1 MHSILRGLTAIL
13 CAGTV
18 LASSPVMA
26 AAPPELKQQAIADV
40 DANAKLVQQMV
51 DQVYSFAEPGYQ
63 EFHTSEYLTGILAKN
78 GFKIT
83 HGVAGIPTAWTA
95 TWGDGGPLIAL
106 GSDLDDLRGLSQY
119 PGVSHLK
126 PMVDGAPG
134 HGEGHNTGMPLQ
146 IAAALAI
153 KDVMTKN
160 HIKGRL
166 MIWPGIAEELLGSK
180 AYYVRAGLFK
190 DVDACIFV
198 HVGNGLGT
206 SWGRS
211 NSTGMVSVEYTFHGK
226 SAHAAA
232 DPWDGRSALS
242 AVEIMDV
249 AWSFRREVLHISQR
263 SHRVISNGGDQP
275 NVVPSEAAVWYYFRE
290 HDFASVKDLYDT
302 GNTIA
307 EAAAMASGTTVTHK
321 LLGEAAPYYGNRP
334 LAEAA
339 YMNIKAVGMPK
350 WTADDQAFAKMVQT
364 DNHLQIQPLRSEV
377 NPLTPP
383 RPESESTGGA
393 SDDIGDITW
402 NVPTITINYPSNIP
416 GAVIHST
423 IAAMTEATPIAH
435 KGAVAG
441 AKAVAMTVLDLMTT
455 PDLIAEAKDFFQN
468 TELKNQKY
476 VSMLAPDDQPAIH
489 INDELMTRV
498 RPQMEK
504 FYYNSAKYDSYL
516 DQLGVKYPSGE
527 MTAPPPQAKGKSN
540 SSLTN

>member
-1 MHSILRGLTAIL
+1 MYSMLRGLTAVL
-13 CAGTV
+13 CAGTM
-18 LASSPVMA
+18 LASAPVMA

-63 EFHTSEYLTGILAKN
+63 EIHTSDYLTGILAKN

-83 HGVAGIPTAWTA
+83 RGVAGIPTAWTA

-364 DNHLQIQPLRSEV
+364 DNHLQIQPLRSDV

-476 VSMLAPDDQPAIH
+476 ISMLAPDDQPAIH

-516 DQLGVKYPSGE
+516 DQLGIKYPSGE
-527 MTAPPPQAKGKSN
+527 MTTPPQAKGKSD

>member
-1 MHSILRGLTAIL
+1 MPRVTALLCSASLCLTGFLQPLPA
-13 CAGTV
+13 
-18 LASSPVMA
+18 MA
-26 AAPPELKQQAIADV
+26 AAPAAMKQQAIADV
-40 DANAKLVQQMV
+40 DANARLVQQMV
-51 DQVYSFAEPGYQ
+51 DQVFSFAEPGYQ
-63 EFHTSEYLTGILAKN
+63 EYRTSAYLTGILEKN

-83 HGVAGIPTAWTA
+83 HGIAGIPTAWTA

-119 PGVSHLK
+119 PGLSHLT
-126 PMVDGAPG
+126 PMVPGAPG

-146 IAAALAI
+146 IAAALAV
-153 KDVMTKN
+153 KDVMEKN

-198 HVGNGLGT
+198 HVGNGFGT
-206 SWGRS
+206 SWGPS

-307 EAAAMASGTTVTHK
+307 QAAAMASGTTVTHQ

-339 YMNIKAVGMPK
+339 FENIKAVGMPK
-350 WTADDQAFAKMVQT
+350 WSADDQAFAKMVQT
-364 DNHLQIQPLRSEV
+364 DNHLPIQPLRAEV
-377 NPLTPP
+377 NPLRPP
-383 RPESESTGGA
+383 RPEGEATGGA
-393 SDDIGDITW
+393 SDDIGDVTW
-402 NVPTITINYPSNIP
+402 NVPTITISYPSNIP

-423 IAAMTEATPIAH
+423 IAAMSEATPIAH

-441 AKAVAMTVLDLMTT
+441 AKAVAMTVLDLMMT
-455 PDLIAEAKDFFQN
+455 PQTIAQAKDFFQN
-468 TELKNQKY
+468 TQLKEQKY
-476 VSMLAPDDQPAIH
+476 VSMLGPDDQPAIH
-489 INDELMTRV
+489 LNDELMARM

-504 FYYNSAKYDSYL
+504 FYYNPAKYDSYL
-516 DQLGVKYPSGE
+516 DQLGISYPSGV
-527 MTAPPPQAKGKSN
+527 MKAPSQSQTKGGPVLVN
-540 SSLTN
+540 